1 MVTSKPEGCT
11 DGPQSQFPPA
21 FEDLHIKCIA
31 FPLAVGLALI
41 KIDRNTCHEYYC
53 CSVSIDIFI

>member
-21 FEDLHIKCIA
+21 FEGLHIKCIA
-31 FPLAVGLALI
+31 FPLVVGLALI
-41 KIDRNTCHEYYC
+41 KN
-53 CSVSIDIFI
+53 